1 MLVVGVGQRWRDMR
15 STLSPVFTSSKMKT
29 MFMLVSECS
38 EQLIDFLERSYQQPQ
53 EGGYKIEKGKCG
65 STFIINSK
73 YFKFSLKKCYS
84 DRQTV

>member
-29 MFMLVSECS
+29 MFVLVSECS

-53 EGGYKIEKGKCG
+53 EGGYKIEKGKWQH
-65 STFIINSK
+65 FQN
-73 YFKFSLKKCYS
+73 
-84 DRQTV
+84 